1 MKNLNKKLLII
12 IFSLLFVFITAA
24 FSIQSNAAYVSNSL
38 TSRYVYDIENGEE
51 YKFPLIYELNY
62 EKKFNK
68 NDIYGEININPIFE
82 YGLETESENFKFK
95 EAYIDLYFPNFDLR
109 AGKQKLTWGKSDGI
123 VLTNIVNPRDYNVH
137 PIVEYTDQF
146 EGVNALKLNLYPK
159 NNNLEFVW
167 IPEFKSATMNKNILL
182 NKIPDN
188 FRKDDSKKEIKP
200 EFENSE
206 LFIRYSSIG
215 QKLDYELMASYSWDD
230 EPTLHK
236 NFQEM
241 TVVPQHHRL
250 TTVGGSISTM
260 KGPYVFRGE
269 GAYVSGDHFNLKDPQ
284 FQISDYP
291 EGVIEKDV
299 TKWLVGMDYN
309 YEGYLLSLQFMQEA
323 ILDYKEEIVQD
334 EFSNQMTFLIQK
346 DFMRSKLNT
355 EINFHYNLNDEVL
368 MAKPTINYDYSD
380 TINLKTGA
388 NLNLEGET
396 FKEDVIYFQ
405 TEYLF

>member
-1 MKNLNKKLLII
+1 MKTLNKKLLII
-12 IFSLLFVFITAA
+12 SFSLFFVFITVA

-38 TSRYVYDIENGEE
+38 INRYVYDIENGEE
-51 YKFPLIYELNY
+51 YKFPLIYEVNY

-82 YGLETESENFKFK
+82 YNLETESENFKFK
-95 EAYIDLYFPNFDLR
+95 EAYIDFYFPDFDLR

-123 VLTNIVNPRDYNVH
+123 VVTNIVNPRDYTVH
-137 PIVEYTDQF
+137 PVVEYSDQF

-159 NNNLEFVW
+159 NNSLEVVW
-167 IPEFKSATMNKNILL
+167 VPEFQSATINKDILF

-188 FRKDDSKKEIKP
+188 FRRDDSEKEIES

-215 QKLDYELMASYSWDD
+215 QKFDYEVMAAYSWDD

-236 NFQEM
+236 DFQER

-260 KGPYVFRGE
+260 RGPYVLRGE
-269 GAYVSGDHFNLKDPQ
+269 GAYVSGNYFNLQDSQ
-284 FQISDYP
+284 FQINDYP
-291 EGVIEKDV
+291 EGVIEKDL
-299 TKWLVGMDYN
+299 TKWLAGIDYN

-323 ILDYKEEIVQD
+323 ILDYQAEIVQD
-334 EFSNQMTFLIQK
+334 EFSNQMTFLIKK

-355 EINFHYNLNDEVL
+355 EINFQYNLNDEVL
-368 MAKPTINYDYSD
+368 MAKPTISYNYSD
-380 TINLKTGA
+380 TINLQAGA
-388 NLNLEGET
+388 NLNLEGEI

>member
-1 MKNLNKKLLII
+1 MKTLNKKNII
-12 IFSLLFVFITAA
+12 ILLSILLVFISSAY
-24 FSIQSNAAYVSNSL
+24 SMQIDAAYVSNSL

-51 YKFPLIYELNY
+51 YKFPFIYEVNY
-62 EKKFNK
+62 ENKFNK
-68 NDIYGEININPIFE
+68 NDLYGEIIINPVFE
-82 YGLETESENFKFK
+82 YNLETESENFKFN
-95 EAYIDLYFPNFDLR
+95 EAYIDFYFPNFDLR

-123 VLTNIVNPRDYNVH
+123 VVTNIVNPRDYTVH
-137 PIVEYTDQF
+137 PVVEYSDQF
-146 EGVNALKLNLYPK
+146 DGVNALKLNLYPK
-159 NNNLEFVW
+159 NNNLEVVW
-167 IPEFKSATMNKNILL
+167 VPEFQSATMNKDILL
-182 NKIPDN
+182 NKISDN
-188 FRKDDSKKEIKP
+188 FKRDDSEKEI
-200 EFENSE
+200 ESDFENSE

-215 QKLDYELMASYSWDD
+215 QKLDYEVMAAYSWDD

-250 TTVGGSISTM
+250 TTVGGSVSTM

-269 GAYVSGDHFNLKDPQ
+269 GAYVSGNYFNLKEPQ
-284 FQISDYP
+284 FYLDDYP
-291 EGVIEKDV
+291 EGVVEKDI
-299 TKWLVGMDYN
+299 TRWLTGIDYN
-309 YEGYLLSLQFMQEA
+309 YESYLLSLQFMQEA
-323 ILDYKEEIVQD
+323 ILDYKEEVVQD

-368 MAKPTINYDYSD
+368 MAKPTISYDYSD
-380 TINLKTGA
+380 IINLKAGA